1 MGNPN
6 IHVHRIAEKYPS
18 VLGKIPKT
26 VIEKI
31 RYKFEMSAIQRKTKG
46 SLFDRSMFWNDDFL
60 QLARQLIQQHQI
72 DKVFTSIA
80 PMNHAFELCKLIPEF
95 PNTKF
100 IADFRDPW
108 SNGKTYGF
116 PQVEKSRQ
124 EVEEMHERMILKSYH
139 LISTSVANLADY
151 FVNKYAIDARK
162 IFQLDHAIDTDDFKG
177 ITPVKRNTL
186 RLLFNG
192 NMYEGL
198 QQEFDALFKTLKQ
211 CKELAFEIDFYS
223 PYIKPEYVR
232 YNDEHAEKV
241 RFHKPLPAKDFFQE
255 MANSSFILVL
265 YPEKNADF
273 LTTKFYEI
281 FYLGIP
287 IIYVC
292 KHGFVSDLI
301 TKNNHIR

>member
-1 MGNPN
+1 
-6 IHVHRIAEKYPS
+6 
-18 VLGKIPKT
+18 
-26 VIEKI
+26 
-31 RYKFEMSAIQRKTKG
+31 
-46 SLFDRSMFWNDDFL
+46 
-60 QLARQLIQQHQI
+60 
-72 DKVFTSIA
+72 
-80 PMNHAFELCKLIPEF
+80 
-95 PNTKF
+95 
-100 IADFRDPW
+100 
-108 SNGKTYGF
+108 
-116 PQVEKSRQ
+116 
-124 EVEEMHERMILKSYH
+124 
-139 LISTSVANLADY
+139 
-151 FVNKYAIDARK
+151 
-162 IFQLDHAIDTDDFKG
+162 
-177 ITPVKRNTL
+177 
-186 RLLFNG
+186 
-192 NMYEGL
+192 MYEGL

-241 RFHKPLPAKDFFQE
+241 RFHKPLPAKEFFQE

-301 TKNNHIR
+301 TKNNLGIHILPNEMEEKLPEILQQGNMKHYNKTYDISNFTFEKSATELLKKVESITVAS